1 MRNRWNSS
9 HRLDYSREYV
19 TRRSRLE
26 GYPDDSSRI
35 FPCTRS
41 DSSMR
46 WNSSQ
51 AAVSAKGNYPHSY
64 VDVVV

>member
-46 WNSSQ
+46 
-51 AAVSAKGNYPHSY
+51 
-64 VDVVV
+64 

>member
-1 MRNRWNSS
+1 QRPPLTKPQDLGTKSSSSTQLIPVRNRWNSS

-46 WNSSQ
+46 
-51 AAVSAKGNYPHSY
+51 
-64 VDVVV
+64 